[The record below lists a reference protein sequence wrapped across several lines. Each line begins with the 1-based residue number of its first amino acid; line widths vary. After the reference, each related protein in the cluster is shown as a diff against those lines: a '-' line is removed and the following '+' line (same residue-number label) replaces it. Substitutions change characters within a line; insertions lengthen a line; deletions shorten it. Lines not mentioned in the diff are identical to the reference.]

1 MKTHYLI
8 LTNIT
13 RSNNTATA
21 VIAMDFIAYDK
32 DGKEF
37 VTAKMTIQ

>member
-13 RSNNTATA
+13 RSDNTATA
-21 VIAMDFIAYDK
+21 VIVMDFIAYDK
-32 DGKEF
+32 DAKVF
-37 VTAKMTIQ
+37 VNAKMTIQ